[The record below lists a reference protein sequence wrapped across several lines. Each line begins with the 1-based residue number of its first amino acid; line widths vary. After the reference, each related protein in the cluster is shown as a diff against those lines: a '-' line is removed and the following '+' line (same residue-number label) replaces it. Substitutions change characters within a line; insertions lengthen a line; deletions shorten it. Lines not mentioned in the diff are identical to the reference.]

1 MNEPPGPDAP
11 GPFGLPA
18 PRAAGDDIAPSRGGQ
33 DTVPDCGRCYDTGM
47 VDEVIP
53 PPGDLTVEQT
63 RELVAA
69 FEAAAAAAAAG
80 GDTSSATRAGVAELA
95 ARLGGS
101 RHQGRCSC
109 KRGQD
114 QELQARTRQLLGGVA
129 DPRQVLVQLM
139 PVARALYCVWASHQ
153 LGEDAPF
160 RAQRQARAEEEA
172 QILLRG
178 VDLWLRD
185 VLAMSWRFELQRY
198 TRPGEDGGR

>member
-18 PRAAGDDIAPSRGGQ
+18 PRNAGDDIAPSRGGQ
-33 DTVPDCGRCYDTGM
+33 DTAPDCGRCYDTGM

-53 PPGDLTVEQT
+53 SPGDLTVEQM

-69 FEAAAAAAAAG
+69 FEAAAAAG
-80 GDTSSATRAGVAELA
+80 GDSGSATRAGVAELA

-101 RHQGRCSC
+101 RYQGRCSC
-109 KRGQD
+109 KHGQD
-114 QELQARTRQLLGGVA
+114 QELQARTRQLFGGAA
-129 DPRQVLVQLM
+129 DPRKVLVQLM

-160 RAQRQARAEEEA
+160 RVQRQARAEEEA

-178 VDLWLRD
+178 TDPWLRD
-185 VLAMSWRFELQRY
+185 VLALSWRFELQRY
-198 TRPGEDGGR
+198 TRPGGDGGH